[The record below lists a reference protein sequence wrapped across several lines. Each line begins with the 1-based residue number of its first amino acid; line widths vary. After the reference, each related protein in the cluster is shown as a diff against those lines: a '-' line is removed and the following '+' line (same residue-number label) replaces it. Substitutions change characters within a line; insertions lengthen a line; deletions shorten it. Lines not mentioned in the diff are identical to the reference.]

1 MRLVTAVKLSLAL
14 AGPVRKCVC
23 SSAVVRMFIDQYRVA
38 TARVIDAASATFP
51 DSYDTESLICG
62 QTNAG
67 AVLRQRISAVLCETA
82 TAGRY
87 RCPTRKPGLPIDAL
101 AMLELGCALTAVQRG
116 LAIPFQACMK
126 HEALFT
132 GDIG

>member
-14 AGPVRKCVC
+14 AGPVPKCVC
-23 SSAVVRMFIDQYRVA
+23 SLAVVRMFIDQYRIA
-38 TARVIDAASATFP
+38 TARVVDAASGAFP
-51 DSYDTESLICG
+51 DSYDTDSLIRG

-67 AVLRQRISAVLCETA
+67 AVLRQRISAVLGETA

-87 RCPTRKPGLPIDAL
+87 RPPTRRPGLPIDAP
-101 AMLELGCALTAVQRG
+101 AMLERGCALTALQRG